1 MKYDKIRL
9 SGSKLSELNKRI
21 HERDA
26 HICILCG
33 RSVLPGEKFH
43 HYPQGADKNDR
54 EECGVLL
61 CMSCHHDAHHSG
73 RVKEIK
79 EKVAAYLER
88 LYGGVEG
95 G

>member
-1 MKYDKIRL
+1 MKYARIRL
-9 SGSKLSELNKRI
+9 KGKPLAELNRRI
-21 HERDA
+21 HERDS
-26 HICILCG
+26 HVCIICGGFVAL
-33 RSVLPGEKFH
+33 GEKFH

-61 CMSCHHDAHHSG
+61 CQTCHYDAHHSG

-88 LYGGVEG
+88 LYGGNV
-95 G
+95 